1 MDFKPALEEN
11 QKLEIM
17 IGEKIFSQHFEDNQ
31 TFPTESVKIK
41 TDNFPEG
48 KSLFR
53 MRIDGAESFLV
64 TGQNSDES

>member
-1 MDFKPALEEN
+1 
-11 QKLEIM
+11 M
-17 IGEKIFSQHFEDNQ
+17 IGEQIFSQHFEDSQ

-64 TGQNSDES
+64 TEQDPDNPKYKKYIGPEIDVFI